1 MSSLANKIPQF
12 KENIDEARAALK
24 NAYLLFTIV
33 GGIFIYAV
41 VSSAGMEQSVEN
53 DPSQLNESFQAML
66 AGIIPMIFYLIYGWS
81 QHPSHKDKR
90 GFADSFYYLGFTF
103 TLLSLFL
110 AIAFDKLSI
119 DANTASFNAV
129 LTYFGTALSTT
140 IFGIIVRTT
149 NTQFLYEIEE
159 EISLLPK
166 IEEKRMKDNVD
177 KFIESL
183 SELNN
188 EINLMTSSMAT
199 DLKPSLEELSLLILK
214 TKDPFETLT
223 GQINKQTNDLSS
235 TISSLNLSF
244 KNMENQ
250 LSENLIDVTRPFEQV
265 VDEISR
271 KLINTS
277 DPIDSAVLE
286 LQNDLKG
293 ISKPLIS
300 SIDSINEQL
309 TSAEI
314 EIDTTKLNQ
323 LFKSINTLKNKVTL
337 LTSEMDKTIQNLSS
351 ITDKSSKKYL
361 NTLEEINKKEKNIKK
376 RGFFSMFRD

>member
-1 MSSLANKIPQF
+1 MSSLVKIPQF
-12 KENIDEARAALK
+12 KENISEGRAALK
-24 NAYLLFTIV
+24 NAYLFFTIV
-33 GGIFIYAV
+33 GGFFIYLV
-41 VSSAGMEQSVEN
+41 VSGAGMEQSLEN
-53 DPSQLNESFQAML
+53 DSDQINESLQAML
-66 AGIIPMIFYLIYGWS
+66 AGIIPMICYLIYGWS
-81 QHPSHKDKR
+81 QHPSHQDKR
-90 GFADSFYYLGFTF
+90 GFSDSFYYLGFTF

-110 AIAFDKLSI
+110 AIAFDKLTI
-119 DANTASFNAV
+119 GANTASFNAV

-188 EINLMTSSMAT
+188 EINLMTSSMAS
-199 DLKPSLEELSLLILK
+199 DLKPSLEELSLLISK

-277 DPIDSAVLE
+277 DPINSAILE

-293 ISKPLIS
+293 VSKPLII

-309 TSAEI
+309 NSAEI
-314 EIDTTKLNQ
+314 EIDTTTLNQ

-337 LTSEMDKTIQNLSS
+337 LASEMDKTIQNLSS
-351 ITDKSSKKYL
+351 VTDKSSKKYL